1 MKFIWITPFDSD
13 LWGYI
18 DGDDEYLQ
26 CRILTQLVQLVI
38 VENFD
43 LFVEK
48 ILELSPGLHFENVAS
63 IMQKHRHVYKKIL
76 KVQSFDKFFFKL
88 FNKVA

>member
-1 MKFIWITPFDSD
+1 MKFIWIHPFDSYF
-13 LWGYI
+13 WGYI

-63 IMQKHRHVYKKIL
+63 IMQKHRHVYKKYS
-76 KVQSFDKFFFKL
+76 KFKL
-88 FNKVA
+88 RIKFPSNSFIR